1 MTDSTAKRPLFK
13 EITVTDLDFS
23 IQEIVIATDDV
34 AAAAERWG
42 GSLSAPIDGKVAY
55 PQAGI
60 EIDMSGVWVGDFRVA
75 FVGDPGGDGHVAK
88 FLAKRGEGL
97 FELCLRTNDLA
108 AAVEQMKAGGMRFT
122 SEEPHILRD
131 YEWKGEIFSE
141 VHVMFVH
148 PASAN
153 GVQIEVQQWHR

>member
-1 MTDSTAKRPLFK
+1 MTDLG
-13 EITVTDLDFS
+13 FS

-34 AAAAERWG
+34 EAAAERWG
-42 GSLSAPIDGKVAY
+42 TSLGVPVDEKVAY

-60 EIDMSGVWVGDFRVA
+60 DIEMSGVWVDDFRLA
-75 FVGDPGGDGHVAK
+75 FVNDASGKGPVAK
-88 FLAKRGEGL
+88 FLSKRGEGL
-97 FELCLRTNDLA
+97 FELCLRTNDLE
-108 AAVEQMKAGGMRFT
+108 AAVEHMKAGGMSFT

-153 GVQIEVQQWHR
+153 GTMIELQQWHR

>member
-1 MTDSTAKRPLFK
+1 
-13 EITVTDLDFS
+13 VTDLGFS
-23 IQEIVIATDDV
+23 IREIVIATDDV
-34 AAAAERWG
+34 TGAAERWG
-42 GSLSAPIDGKVAY
+42 GALGAPIDERLAY

-60 EIDMSGVWVGDFRVA
+60 EIEMSGVWVADVRLA
-75 FVGDPGGDGHVAK
+75 FVSDSSGKGPVSR
-88 FLAKRGEGL
+88 FLSKRGEGL

-108 AAVEQMKAGGMRFT
+108 AAVEHMKAGGMRFT
-122 SEEPHILRD
+122 SDEPHILRD

-153 GVQIEVQQWHR
+153 GTMIELQQWHR

>member
-1 MTDSTAKRPLFK
+1 MTNP
-13 EITVTDLDFS
+13 DFS
-23 IQEIVIATDDV
+23 IQEMVIATEDV
-34 AAAAERWG
+34 EAAAARWRD
-42 GSLSAPIDGKVAY
+42 SLGVPADEKVSY

-60 EIDMSGVWVGDFRVA
+60 EIDMSGVWIGDFRMA
-75 FVGDPGGDGHVAK
+75 FVSDASGKGPVSK
-88 FLAKRGEGL
+88 FLEKRGEGL
-97 FELCLRTNDLA
+97 FEICIRTNDLE

-122 SEEPHILRD
+122 TEEPHILKN

-153 GVQIEVQQWHR
+153 GTMIELQQWHR

>member
-1 MTDSTAKRPLFK
+1 MTELG
-13 EITVTDLDFS
+13 FS
-23 IQEIVIATDDV
+23 IEEIVIATNDV
-34 AAAAERWG
+34 EAAAERWG
-42 GSLSAPIDGKVAY
+42 ASLGAPIDAKVAY
-55 PQAGI
+55 PQSGI
-60 EIDMSGVWVGDFRVA
+60 DIEMSGVWVGDFRLA
-75 FVGDPGGDGHVAK
+75 FVNDASGEGPVAK

-97 FELCLRTNDLA
+97 FELCLRTDDLE
-108 AAVEQMKAGGMRFT
+108 AAVEHMKAGGMTFT

-153 GVQIEVQQWHR
+153 GTMIELQQWHR